1 MEIPLLDIPQFL
13 KGNVQIGTKLVSNL
27 LRSAKLVHAKYECP
41 KDAKKMADLF
51 WEDVYK
57 YNDMFYSFSE
67 ERKTSRYVLRTRK
80 TDKQLLTCFN
90 VRDDRIQI
98 RTLQQRL
105 ADITT
110 GFIISKLPDKTYEKM
125 FRSFYQPMSRILEVY
140 ASLKGLD
147 VPTDICL
154 YYKGGNVFRILL
166 QDVVTIIDNPNY
178 VSVIKRSDAD
188 FSIFI
193 NPALG
198 ENRCDQIRE
207 EISVLSL
214 YILYSL
220 KSYLRNSRLLS
231 VALKLD
237 SLKEQYL
244 SEIQKEGLKVK
255 SVMVKT
261 QMAARQ
267 DYVINKGEHNGE
279 PFLMMQQKASIL
291 ENIPVPSQSVFVISR
306 NTSLDFKRKDN
317 KRATFDLMRMKRN
330 IDLELTMEDGSVNLV
345 HVPFEVIDLSI
356 PKGEDLALGNM
367 RGKINTSIM
376 QYSYNNLFTFRAP
389 TLRYLLHDLHD
400 LLFKQNEF
408 PWYDGKYEKR
418 ITRFLI
424 SILIH
429 EVLNKLQDK
438 SGLRAALQ
446 EVNESFEVFIEYLRC
461 ILTGDA
467 CKYTRKK
474 AYTSKLHKEHETLQ
488 RRINGLDGEDKAN
501 EIKHLRQFCQT
512 EITMFAKLVSEVEG
526 LINNL
531 DAASE
536 KEWSTLCNN
545 LYQKGETRLV

>member
-1 MEIPLLDIPQFL
+1 
-13 KGNVQIGTKLVSNL
+13 
-27 LRSAKLVHAKYECP
+27 
-41 KDAKKMADLF
+41 
-51 WEDVYK
+51 
-57 YNDMFYSFSE
+57 
-67 ERKTSRYVLRTRK
+67 
-80 TDKQLLTCFN
+80 

-166 QDVVTIIDNPNY
+166 QDVVTIIDNPSY

-198 ENRCDQIRE
+198 EKRCDQIRE

-231 VALKLD
+231 VALQLD

-429 EVLNKLQDK
+429 EVLNKLRDK